1 MPLACVIRV
10 LREPREP
17 CARGRARASGALPL
31 PTRGAPAPTTAY
43 EHHEQHGFHGSP
55 HAEAR
60 KPLRCFLHPCTRRTI
75 AQASH
80 ALCGIHAINVRIV
93 RKSCRGKA
101 DTPPRPWSIRS
112 CTPTDLRAHISVPVS
127 WPESPYPSLPC
138 RGLLRLHTRLLKQAG
153 TPRSSRARGLPQG
166 FQSNED
172 GPTLVVMKQSD
183 LNSVSSTGNRGF
195 WRRREV
201 CNVYSPP
208 IRSTHSPSSVG
219 CIFSVSTTNA

>member
-1 MPLACVIRV
+1 M
-10 LREPREP
+10 
-17 CARGRARASGALPL
+17 
-31 PTRGAPAPTTAY
+31 TR
-43 EHHEQHGFHGSP
+43 
-55 HAEAR
+55 HAVV
-60 KPLRCFLHPCTRRTI
+60 HT
-75 AQASH
+75 
-80 ALCGIHAINVRIV
+80 
-93 RKSCRGKA
+93 
-101 DTPPRPWSIRS
+101 RS

-153 TPRSSRARGLPQG
+153 TPRSSRAKGLPRG

-172 GPTLVVMKQSD
+172 VPTLVVMKQSD

-208 IRSTHSPSSVG
+208 IRSTHSPQLRRLHF
-219 CIFSVSTTNA
+219 FSLHNQRLIADSLAYLRARPYAS